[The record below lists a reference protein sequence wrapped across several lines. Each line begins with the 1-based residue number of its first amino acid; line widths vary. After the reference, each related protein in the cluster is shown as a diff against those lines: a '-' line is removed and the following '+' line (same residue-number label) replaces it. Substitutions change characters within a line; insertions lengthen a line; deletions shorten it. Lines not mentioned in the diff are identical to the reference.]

1 MRELRVIGLEPDG
14 SHVVCADAET
24 GQKFRLPADDKLRAA
39 SRGDVARLGQIEIE
53 MESQLRPREIQA
65 RIRSG
70 ASVEQVAEEAKIPIS
85 KVERFAYPV
94 LLERS
99 RAAEMAQGGHPVRDN
114 GPTVPTLSEIVT
126 HAFRARGHS
135 IDEATWDA
143 WRDEDNQWVA
153 QLQWQAGRT
162 TNAAHWRY
170 QPDAHGGTI
179 VALDDAAF
187 DLIDPDFGRPLR
199 GLVPVVSNEPQQLEL
214 SRFDVEPVAEI
225 EPEPAAVSERT
236 AASERTV
243 VAERIVAPEPIAVE
257 PETVVDEEVPEP
269 APDVTPKTAPQQTQ
283 TKDKRG
289 RPALPSWDDVLLGVR
304 SSGR

>member
-236 AASERTV
+236 AVPERTV

-257 PETVVDEEVPEP
+257 PETVVTEEVPEP
-269 APDVTPKTAPQQTQ
+269 ATDVTPKTAPQQTQ